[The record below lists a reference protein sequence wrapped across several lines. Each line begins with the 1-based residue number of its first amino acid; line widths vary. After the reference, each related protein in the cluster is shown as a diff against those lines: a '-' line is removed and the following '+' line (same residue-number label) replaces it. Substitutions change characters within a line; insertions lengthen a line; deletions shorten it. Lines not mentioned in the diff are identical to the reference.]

1 MIKICT
7 STFHE
12 AEAPTKSPLP
22 KSRKWGE
29 IHYQRIYR
37 CNWALIGRRFVGWQI
52 GQIIKA
58 KLKRDLRCQQYVVNI
73 HWQDFVNA
81 WMVRI
86 RNRTILRIHDVL
98 MSMNCQVSSIINRLI
113 YWTIHFVGSN
123 RLDNTILTRLHAS
136 CVLTGWLHSNR
147 RTADRRCVGSCSP
160 TGAQHILLHSVQ
172 ELLLG

>member
-22 KSRKWGE
+22 KSRKRGE

-52 GQIIKA
+52 GQIIKGKIETGFEMSTVCCQHTLTRLCECMDGA
-58 KLKRDLRCQQYVVNI
+58 DTKPHDFKNPRC
-73 HWQDFVNA
+73 F
-81 WMVRI
+81 
-86 RNRTILRIHDVL
+86 DVYEL
-98 MSMNCQVSSIINRLI
+98 SGSSIINRLI